1 MNIDVINL
9 AQYEAPQIIES
20 KQKGWVTFGE
30 NNSYFQFLIDR
41 YRKSATNQSI
51 INNVTRLMYGKG
63 LGVIDASRK
72 PSEYAQVMALF
83 NKDCLR
89 KLCFDLKTLGQCAI
103 QVHYNDKHDKILK
116 AFHIDMNLLAPEKC
130 DDEGK
135 INNWYYSNN
144 WEDIKKFPP
153 KKFATFG
160 SSKDKVEILVVK
172 PYAIG
177 MKYFSLPDYIAGT
190 AYALLEEEVADYL
203 IGETQT
209 RFSGTTVV
217 NLNNGQPDIETQNLL
232 QQQIKNKLTGS
243 KGQRVIVG
251 FNNNKETAT
260 TVESIALN
268 DAPDLYSQMSLEC
281 ERKIMVSHSITSGLL
296 LGLGSANGFGSNAD
310 ELKNAFVLFDNMVIR
325 PLQQLLISGLEQITS
340 FNGNTAKLYFDRLQP
355 LDASGDL
362 TVDTENKK
370 LIETINSLSPLV
382 ANKVIETLTPNEIRA
397 IVGLKPEKG
406 GSDLTNI
413 ETGTELSKVNTELE
427 EILARVDSEQLGD
440 GWVMVDEREI
450 EEDDSDLDLE
460 LIEAEKKLE
469 PKTTILSALINL
481 IQTGNARPDLK
492 SSQDK
497 KVGDLKYFK
506 VRYKYTG
513 NKNPERAF
521 CKAMMAREERLFRKE
536 DIEEMSR
543 RSVNPGFGEFGGN
556 VYDIFKFKGGAR
568 CHHKFARV
576 TFMLDLNAIEDGYKK
591 VGTREAEVKGY
602 KVTNPY
608 QVSFYPNNLPLKGFS
623 PRNKNLPKD
632 VQ

>member
-72 PSEYAQVMALF
+72 PAEYAQVMTLF

-135 INNWYYSNN
+135 INKWYYSNN

-153 KKFATFG
+153 KPFATFG
-160 SSKDKVEILVVK
+160 SSKDKVEILVIK

-177 MKYFSLPDYIAGT
+177 MKYFSLPDYVAGT
-190 AYALLEEEVADYL
+190 AYALLEEEVSDYL
-203 IGETQT
+203 IEEVQN
-209 RFSGTTVV
+209 RFSGTKVV
-217 NLNNGQPDIETQNLL
+217 NFNNGQPDIETQNLL
-232 QQQIKNKLTGS
+232 QQQIKSKLTGS

-260 TVESIALN
+260 TVDDIPLN
-268 DAPDLYSQMSLEC
+268 DAPDLYNQLSLEC

-325 PLQQLLISGLEQITS
+325 PLQQLLIDGLEQITS
-340 FNGNTAKLYFDRLQP
+340 FNGNTAKLFFKTLQP
-355 LDASGDL
+355 LEFTDL
-362 TVDTENKK
+362 ENVQSSEDKQ
-370 LIETINSLSPLV
+370 E
-382 ANKVIETLTPNEIRA
+382 
-397 IVGLKPEKG
+397 
-406 GSDLTNI
+406 
-413 ETGTELSKVNTELE
+413 ETGTELSSQIDISAFGE
-427 EILARVDSEQLGD
+427 EVGKDWVLIDIKEVDYEN
-440 GWVMVDEREI
+440 
-450 EEDDSDLDLE
+450 DDNENEMLSKDLE
-460 LIEAEKKLE
+460 PSL
-469 PKTTILSALINL
+469 LSKVYNFVS
-481 IQTGNARPDLK
+481 TGDARPNITSK
-492 SSQDK
+492 QDK
-497 KVGDLKYFK
+497 TIDGIKFLT
-506 VRYKYTG
+506 RYVYAGKIS
-513 NKNPERAF
+513 KNSRDF
-521 CKAMMAREERLFRKE
+521 CKAMMSSNKVYRKE
-536 DIEEMSR
+536 DIIKMGTMA
-543 RSVNPGFGEFGGN
+543 VNPGWGPKGEDTYS
-556 VYDIFKFKGGAR
+556 VWLYKGGGACNHRFNKAVYATFEGKAIDVETAR
-568 CHHKFARV
+568 QIA
-576 TFMLDLNAIEDGYKK
+576 GKK
-591 VGTREAEVKGY
+591 AEKLGY
-602 KVTNPY
+602 KVVNNKL
-608 QVSFYPNNLPLKGFS
+608 VST
-623 PRNKNLPKD
+623 LPKD
-632 VQ
+632 MPFNGFLPTNKRFQ